1 MTREAANTGLL
12 RRLGAML
19 YDGLLV
25 IAVVAAAS
33 LPLVVIGGDAI
44 EPGTRSFQLLLLV
57 LIFAFYVGF
66 WYRYG
71 RTLGMQSWGL
81 HIESLDGGRPTLAQC
96 SMRFLIAIAS
106 WLPFGLGYWWQLV
119 DRDRLAWHDRVS
131 GTRLRYTPKSGEQR
145 E

>member
-1 MTREAANTGLL
+1 MPRDPANSGLL
-12 RRLGAML
+12 RRFGAML

-25 IAVVAAAS
+25 IAVLAAAS

-44 EPGTRSFQLLLLV
+44 EPGTGSFQLLLLA

-81 HIESLDGGRPTLAQC
+81 HIESSDGGRPTLAQC
-96 SMRFLIAIAS
+96 SVRFFLAIVS
-106 WLPFGLGYWWQLV
+106 WLPFGLGYLWQIV
-119 DRDRLAWHDRVS
+119 DRDRLTWHDRYS
-131 GTRLRYTPKSGEQR
+131 RTRLRYVPKSKEKP
-145 E
+145 